1 VPDYEKQPSDDD
13 SGFRRRARK
22 KPRLPALTIHR
33 YGGRLVY
40 FWYGFRLG
48 ALFKLFKRGR
58 YSFTLN
64 CIPDVLTFFLWVP
77 WNSVLYWISEAKYR
91 RRAESFALD
100 QPPIFVMGHWR
111 TGTTL
116 MHDLFASDP
125 GLAFPTTYECF
136 FPHHF
141 LLTENTLPKVFKI
154 LLPKKRPQDDVPV
167 GFDRPQEEEFAMMML
182 GEGTPYLTM
191 AWPRFGPADSNYL
204 DFKGLSEAER
214 NKWARAFMWFYRRL
228 MLKHGKPLVMK
239 SPANAA
245 RLKLLTKLFPDA
257 RFIYLA
263 RNPLDVFPSTVKLWR
278 ALYSTQGIHN
288 PPYLD
293 SWLDDYVLDMF
304 VRLTEA
310 YEADRHLIPPGRLI
324 ELRYEDLVKDP
335 IAAMRD
341 IYARLGIGDF
351 TRAEGPMRVY
361 LEAQAEHRI
370 SEYELPPVL
379 KRKVIE
385 RLRPYIDRFGYREAV
400 MGDADRA
407 AAPSSPLP
415 TGEKVGATPANS

>member
-1 VPDYEKQPSDDD
+1 
-13 SGFRRRARK
+13 
-22 KPRLPALTIHR
+22 
-33 YGGRLVY
+33 
-40 FWYGFRLG
+40 
-48 ALFKLFKRGR
+48 
-58 YSFTLN
+58 
-64 CIPDVLTFFLWVP
+64 
-77 WNSVLYWISEAKYR
+77 
-91 RRAESFALD
+91 
-100 QPPIFVMGHWR
+100 
-111 TGTTL
+111 
-116 MHDLFASDP
+116 
-125 GLAFPTTYECF
+125 
-136 FPHHF
+136 
-141 LLTENTLPKVFKI
+141 
-154 LLPKKRPQDDVPV
+154 
-167 GFDRPQEEEFAMMML
+167 
-182 GEGTPYLTM
+182 M

-415 TGEKVGATPANS
+415 TGEKVGATSANS